1 VWVWIYIGRG
11 DDFMSIDQL
20 SINTIRILSA
30 EAVERANSGH
40 PGLPLGAAPMAY
52 TLWANIMKHNPK
64 NPKWINRDRF
74 ILSAGHGSAL
84 LYSLLNLFEYG
95 ITIDD
100 LKNFRQWNSLTP
112 GHPEY
117 GHTIGVEATTGPLGQ
132 GISNG
137 VGMAMAEAHMA
148 AKFNKEDNK
157 IIDHYT
163 YLLAGD
169 GDLMEGINY
178 EATSLAGTLGL
189 GKLIILYDSNS
200 ITIEGGTDLAFT
212 EDVCKRFQALGWETF
227 EVADGNDI
235 VKIQE
240 KIELAKKN
248 LNQPSLIKITTQIG
262 YGSPAKQGKNSAHGE
277 PLGPDN
283 IKEMRDYLKWTEK
296 EEFIVPSE
304 VRNHMNT
311 LIEKGKN
318 EEENWNK
325 QYEKYKAD
333 YPELTKELEKWIHLE
348 LPLDYLN
355 SEEFWSF
362 EKDLSTREAS
372 GILINRIADK
382 VPNLIGGSA
391 DLAPSTKTY
400 MNNREDFSSKNYFGS
415 NIRFGVREH
424 AMAGIVN
431 GMALHGGL
439 RPYGST
445 FFIFSDYM
453 KPSMRLSAL
462 MNLPVVYVL
471 THDSIGVGEDGP
483 THQPIEQLAM
493 LRGMPNSIVFRPAD
507 ARETAAGWVTALT
520 SIDTPT
526 TLVLT
531 RQTLPI
537 LEGTGKE
544 ALKGGYIVRPEKDK
558 LDIILIGTGSE
569 VQLAYNAAEILEEK
583 GIGVRVV
590 SMPSWELF
598 EKQSEEYKEEILP
611 KKVTK
616 RLSVEAGSSLG
627 WHKYVGLD
635 GRIISMNSFGAS
647 APGEELFKQF
657 DFTVEHVVEEALKL
671 IENTLL

>member
-1 VWVWIYIGRG
+1 VWVWIYIVRG

-635 GRIISMNSFGAS
+635 GRVISMNSFGAS

>member
-1 VWVWIYIGRG
+1 
-11 DDFMSIDQL
+11 MSIDQL

-635 GRIISMNSFGAS
+635 GRVISMNSFGAS